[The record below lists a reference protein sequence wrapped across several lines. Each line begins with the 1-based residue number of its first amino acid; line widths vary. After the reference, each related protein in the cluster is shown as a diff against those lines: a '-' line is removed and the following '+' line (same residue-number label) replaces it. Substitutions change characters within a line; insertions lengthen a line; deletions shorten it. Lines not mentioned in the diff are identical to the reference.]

1 MALAYTLGSS
11 YPTCVQLSPEVSGF
25 PSPAFEQR
33 LCNASN
39 ANQVL
44 TVSTTP

>member
-11 YPTCVQLSPEVSGF
+11 YSTCIQLSPEVSGF
-25 PSPAFEQR
+25 PSPTFEQR

-39 ANQVL
+39 ADQVL
-44 TVSTTP
+44 TLSTTP